1 MVLDTSK
8 ENVCVNKI
16 VGQKTELVMLE
27 GDAIVPDIK
36 PDILSTISTSGNICV
51 YKKEILEEKVRI
63 DGSINVCIMYL
74 SDTEESTVRGL
85 TTSVDFTQ
93 IIDLDK
99 CKPGMDLNVNVNLK
113 GVECR
118 VLNGRKVSVK
128 ASVEFN
134 LKVYSNENVDIVKEI
149 NGVNN
154 VQILNKTFLLNSLVG
169 TGFTKAYGKDT
180 LIIDNIDNLAEIL
193 KTDMRIVN
201 KDIKISY
208 NKVLAKADANVKIM
222 YLTEDNRINAVEG
235 LIPIMGFIDIP
246 NVEEENLCDMQYKLR
261 NLLIKPNE
269 VEEHSIYVEAEVELI
284 CHVYA
289 RKEINVIQ
297 DLYSPENEMNFTQ
310 KKIQTMMG
318 MQKIKD
324 VCNIREKV
332 NMPEISGNKMY
343 NVDVVPIINNK
354 SIIDGRVT
362 YEGEINLNFMFS
374 SSNGVGIDTKLI
386 NLPFDFTTNIDG
398 INTNSNIDTDIE
410 IKEQN
415 FIIMPDGT
423 IDTKID
429 LEFSINVSKSAEIN
443 IIDEINLEEAR
454 QQNVYS
460 IIIYFVKPGDT
471 LWNIAKRFRSTVDD
485 IVRINE
491 IEDENKIYVGQ
502 QLFIPRYV
510 ATRKQETA

>member
-1 MVLDTSK
+1 M
-8 ENVCVNKI
+8 

-310 KKIQTMMG
+310 KKIQTM
-318 MQKIKD
+318 
-324 VCNIREKV
+324 
-332 NMPEISGNKMY
+332 S
-343 NVDVVPIINNK
+343 
-354 SIIDGRVT
+354 
-362 YEGEINLNFMFS
+362 
-374 SSNGVGIDTKLI
+374 
-386 NLPFDFTTNIDG
+386 
-398 INTNSNIDTDIE
+398 
-410 IKEQN
+410 
-415 FIIMPDGT
+415 
-423 IDTKID
+423 
-429 LEFSINVSKSAEIN
+429 
-443 IIDEINLEEAR
+443 
-454 QQNVYS
+454 
-460 IIIYFVKPGDT
+460 
-471 LWNIAKRFRSTVDD
+471 
-485 IVRINE
+485 
-491 IEDENKIYVGQ
+491 
-502 QLFIPRYV
+502 
-510 ATRKQETA
+510 